1 MTGTPNEPPRLLDET
16 SSPVERA
23 LLEAGSSYR
32 TSAAVHA
39 KTLAA
44 VGIAGTA
51 ALADVARATL
61 STSGWSK
68 WLTSLSVIG
77 ATAVIP
83 VAYYVLKD
91 RPQAAVVQ
99 QSPPRAVAPPARAA
113 LVETPAPAPEPTEP
127 VPLPVNPKPET
138 RSTARSA
145 TLADEVDAVDAA
157 RSALARGEARSA
169 LAVLDAYARAY
180 PRGRLALEAE
190 VLRIHALDKSGQAE
204 SARRRAE
211 LFLRHHP
218 KSVLASRVRR
228 FLNN

>member
-23 LLEAGSSYR
+23 LLEAGTSYR

-61 STSGWSK
+61 SSSGWSK
-68 WLTSLSVIG
+68 WLTSLSVMG
-77 ATAVIP
+77 ATAAIP
-83 VAYYVLKD
+83 VGYYVLKD
-91 RPQAAVVQ
+91 RPQPAVVQ
-99 QSPPRAVAPPARAA
+99 PSAPRAAELPARAP
-113 LVETPAPAPEPTEP
+113 LVETPAPAPKPTEP
-127 VPLPVNPKPET
+127 APLPVNPKPET
-138 RSTARSA
+138 RATPRSV
-145 TLADEVDAVDAA
+145 TLAEEVDAVDSA
-157 RSALARGEARSA
+157 RSALARGDARSA

-190 VLRIHALDKSGQAE
+190 VLRIHALDKSGQLEA
-204 SARRRAE
+204 ARRRAE

-228 FLNN
+228 FLNH

>member
-23 LLEAGSSYR
+23 LLEAGTSYR
-32 TSAAVHA
+32 PSAALHA

-61 STSGWSK
+61 SNSGWSK
-68 WLTSLSVIG
+68 WITSLSVMG
-77 ATAVIP
+77 ATAAIP
-83 VAYYVLKD
+83 VGYYVLRE
-91 RPQAAVVQ
+91 RPQAALVQ
-99 QSPPRAVAPPARAA
+99 QSAPRVPALSARAVT
-113 LVETPAPAPEPTEP
+113 VETPPAAPTPTEP
-127 VPLPVNPKPET
+127 TPLPVNPKPEP
-138 RSTARSA
+138 RSPARSA
-145 TLADEVDAVDAA
+145 TLAEEVDAVDAA
-157 RSALARGEARSA
+157 RSALARGDARSA
-169 LAVLDAYARAY
+169 LSVLDAYARAY

-190 VLRIHALDKSGQAE
+190 VLRIHALDKSGQFD

-228 FLNN
+228 FLNH

>member
-1 MTGTPNEPPRLLDET
+1 MTGVPNEPPRLLEET

-23 LLEAGSSYR
+23 LLEAGTSYR

-51 ALADVARATL
+51 ALADVARATI
-61 STSGWSK
+61 SNSGWSK
-68 WLTSLSVIG
+68 WLTTLSVMG
-77 ATAVIP
+77 ATAAIP
-83 VAYYVLKD
+83 VGYYVLKD
-91 RPQAAVVQ
+91 RPQAALVQ
-99 QSPPRAVAPPARAA
+99 QSAPRAAAPSARAVT
-113 LVETPAPAPEPTEP
+113 VEAPAAAPEPTAP
-127 VPLPVNPKPET
+127 APLPANPKPEV
-138 RSTARSA
+138 RSTGRSA
-145 TLADEVDAVDAA
+145 TLAEEVDAVDAA
-157 RSALARGEARSA
+157 RSALARGDARSA
-169 LAVLDAYARAY
+169 LSVLDAYARSY

-190 VLRIHALDKSGQAE
+190 VLRIHALDKSGQVE

-228 FLNN
+228 FLNR